1 LERDAK
7 QIYASYRADPE
18 FRTDVDALV
27 SREAVDACV
36 VDGVLE
42 RAPISSIHYHGFID
56 PSGGSAD
63 SMTAAVAHR
72 EDETIILDA
81 VREVKPPFSPE
92 LVSKEFASFFKSYR
106 CSTIRGDRF
115 AGEWP
120 REQFRKHG
128 VEYAVADKTRSEIYL
143 ELLPLINSRRVAL
156 LDHQRL
162 VTQLVG
168 LERKTSRAGKDS
180 IDHAQGGHDDVINAA
195 AGAIVNAAKVV
206 RDHEISFH
214 APDLSYGGVRG
225 ELRRHFGD
233 YSSFTPDFSNR
244 QRFS

>member
-1 LERDAK
+1 MDNIRGVFVLDMATAEARPKKLRSGLTNNPHRLDGVDMRTQRGRRYRD
-7 QIYASYRADPE
+7 I
-18 FRTDVDALV
+18 VDALIAEFGMANPV
-27 SREAVDACV
+27 GLRELA
-36 VDGVLE
+36 GL
-42 RAPISSIHYHGFID
+42 
-56 PSGGSAD
+56 
-63 SMTAAVAHR
+63 
-72 EDETIILDA
+72 
-81 VREVKPPFSPE
+81 KFS
-92 LVSKEFASFFKSYR
+92 LKSYR
-106 CSTIRGDRF
+106 CTTIRGDRF

-120 REQFRKHG
+120 REQLGKHG

-214 APDLSYGGVRG
+214 PPDLTFAGIGG
-225 ELRRHFGD
+225 ELRRHFGET
-233 YSSFTPDFSNR
+233 SSYHEDFTNRMPFSGSR
-244 QRFS
+244 